1 VIIRYTEYLG
11 IDITFH
17 QIQDKKQT
25 IRYLDSKRKT
35 AEEDFD
41 KKWIITWNDY
51 L

>member
-1 VIIRYTEYLG
+1 VIIRYAEYLG
-11 IDITFH
+11 IDITFY
-17 QIQDKKQT
+17 QIQDKEQT